1 MATQFGLRSVDLSFP
16 KVMGILNVTPDSFSD
31 GGSVFRGAKLDVSLA
46 LSRAETMV
54 HEGATF
60 IDVGGESTRPGALP
74 ISLDEE
80 MDRVLPVV
88 EAIAQNLDCV
98 ISVDTSSPEVMK
110 VASSLGAGLIN
121 DVRALTREGAIET
134 VALSGLPVCLMH
146 MDGMPANMQ
155 EAPMY
160 ESVVDE
166 VVGFFQERIQAC
178 CSLGIPADKILL
190 DPGIGFGKTDEH
202 NVRLL
207 ASLRMFSQLGI
218 GHDVLIGV
226 SRKSL
231 IGRLLKRDIDE
242 RIAGSLAFGYDAL
255 IRGAKILRVH
265 DVKET
270 FDAVRVFELM
280 NPLKVS
286 G

>member
-46 LSRAETMV
+46 LSRAQAMV
-54 HEGATF
+54 QEGATF

-74 ISLDEE
+74 VSLGEE

-88 EAIAQNLDCV
+88 EAISRNVDCV
-98 ISVDTSSPEVMK
+98 ISVDTSSPEVITA
-110 VASSLGAGLIN
+110 ASNLGAGLIN
-121 DVRALTREGAIET
+121 DVRALTREGAIEA
-134 VALSGLPVCLMH
+134 VAVSGLPVCLMH
-146 MDGMPANMQ
+146 MNGMPVTMQ
-155 EAPMY
+155 DAPVY

-166 VVGFFQERIQAC
+166 IIGFFQERIQAC
-178 CSLGIPADKILL
+178 CSLGIPADNILL

-202 NVRLL
+202 NVKLL
-207 ASLRMFSQLGI
+207 ASLSKFSRLGI

-231 IGRLLKRDIDE
+231 IGRLLKRDVDE
-242 RIAGSLAFGYDAL
+242 RLAGSLAFGYDAL

-280 NPLKVS
+280 HPLNS
-286 G
+286 